1 MKKTT
6 LLLFT
11 LLAVMSIAITAC
23 AGQATEPSSEPAS
36 IVGIW
41 ELVSYGSPSSLT
53 PAAPDIDTSIE
64 FKSDGT
70 LAGNVGCN
78 GFGGDYNVEGN
89 NIVFGQ
95 IISTLMFCEGPV
107 GEQETF
113 TLNVFVE
120 SASFALDGNTL
131 TITSADGSSA
141 VVLERK

>member
-11 LLAVMSIAITAC
+11 LLAVMSITITAC
-23 AGQATEPSSEPAS
+23 TGQTTEPAS

-41 ELVSYGSPSSLT
+41 ELVSHGSPSSLT
-53 PAAPDIDTSIE
+53 PAAPDVDTSIE

-78 GFGGDYNVEGN
+78 GFGGDYTVEGN

-107 GEQETF
+107 GEQETV
-113 TLNVFVE
+113 TLNVFTE
-120 SASFALDGNTL
+120 SAPFTLDGNTL
-131 TITSADGSSA
+131 TITSVDGSSV